1 MKIFVHV
8 FASLCL
14 LGFALSAQ
22 AQFAVIDPANLAQN
36 ILSAARALT
45 QVENQLR
52 QLQNEAQMLTN
63 QARNLQ
69 SLDFNSL
76 NRLRSTLAT
85 TQRLL
90 DEAEGLAFE
99 LARVRQQFEDLYPR
113 EYTSV
118 FTRERMLAD
127 AWENWRRTRA
137 ATETALSMQA
147 QATENFAADE
157 AVLSD
162 LIGRSQAAAG
172 ALQAAQ
178 ATNQLLALHARQAI
192 QAQQL
197 QIVQDRAAAVEQART
212 IAAETRAREVR
223 NRFQGNGVRYT
234 PYPVEF

>member
-1 MKIFVHV
+1 MKNFFRVL
-8 FASLCL
+8 ASLSL
-14 LGFALSAQ
+14 LGFALSAH

-36 ILSAARALT
+36 VLSAARALT

-52 QLQNEAQMLTN
+52 QLQNEAQMLAN

-99 LARVRQQFEDLYPR
+99 LAQVQRQFEDLYPR

-127 AWENWRRTRA
+127 ARENWRRTRA
-137 ATETALSMQA
+137 ATEAALSMQA

-197 QIVQDRAAAVEQART
+197 QIVQDRAAAVEQARA

-223 NRFQGNGVRYT
+223 NRFQGDGVQYT

>member
-1 MKIFVHV
+1 MKYFARVL
-8 FASLCL
+8 ASLSL
-14 LGFALSAQ
+14 MGLALSAQ

-99 LARVRQQFEDLYPR
+99 LAQVRQQFEDLYPP

-127 AWENWRRTRA
+127 ARENWRRTRA

-223 NRFQGNGVRYT
+223 NRFQGDGVRYT

>member
-1 MKIFVHV
+1 MKNFVPLI
-8 FASLCL
+8 ASLSL
-14 LGFALSAQ
+14 MGFAVGAR

-36 ILSAARALT
+36 VLSAARALT

-69 SLDFNSL
+69 SLDFNTL

-90 DEAEGLAFE
+90 DEAEGLAFG
-99 LARVRQQFEDLYPR
+99 LAQVRQQFEDLYPR
-113 EYTSV
+113 EYASV

-127 AWENWRRTRA
+127 ARENWGRTRA

-147 QATENFAADE
+147 QATENFAVDE
-157 AVLSD
+157 AVVSD

-197 QIVQDRAAAVEQART
+197 QIAQDRAAAVEQART

-223 NRFQGNGVRYT
+223 NRFQGDGVRYT